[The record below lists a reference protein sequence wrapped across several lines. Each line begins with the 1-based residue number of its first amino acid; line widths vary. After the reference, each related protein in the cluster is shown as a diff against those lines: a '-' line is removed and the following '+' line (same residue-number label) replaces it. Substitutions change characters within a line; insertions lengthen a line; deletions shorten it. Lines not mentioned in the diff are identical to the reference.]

1 VLSMEQHEL
10 IRRMVCVDGLS
21 QREVARRLGHS
32 RKTVAKA
39 LQSAAPPGYT
49 REEPRPRPK
58 LQPYIPIVRQWLLED
73 QQRHRKQRHTA
84 VRVFERLRDE
94 HDFQGQRRTVSDLV
108 KELRR
113 EITQQEI
120 FVPIEHPPGA
130 EVQIDWGEADFI
142 LNGQTTRVMLFCAR
156 LPYSKATYARAYM
169 REDQPSFLDAHV
181 HLIAYLGG
189 VPHTFAYDNLKS
201 AVTKIV
207 GRERAL
213 SKKFLELRSHYLFKT
228 RFCNVARGNEKG
240 HTENAVKRTQ
250 RNYMTPL
257 PAVTSIDQL
266 NEHLL
271 ERCKADL
278 DRIDTGS
285 GKSYGDLLA
294 IEQTHFAE
302 TPQAEFTACINRP
315 ARVDRYA
322 TVQFDET
329 RYSVPCRYASMH
341 SVVRV
346 GIDTVDVIVDNEIV
360 ARHHRGSQG
369 EWVLQM
375 EHYLPILERKPG
387 LLDSGKPFVKSQ
399 FSDAE
404 LLMRRELEYRYAED
418 GTRQFLNILMLGKEH
433 DFSLVRQAIENCS
446 AARAFHEEAVRL
458 ELHRLEA
465 TPPARSDTML
475 DLTARPELQNISSK
489 KRDLSIYDALATTA
503 GHDDTDQSVPFSIST
518 QWSANHDNPISSFET
533 ESTNTSEDN
542 FDVPTGT
549 GDSTESR
556 ERLEASPAPNVLG
569 GILITLCA
577 VFS

>member
-1 VLSMEQHEL
+1 MLSMEQHEL
-10 IRRMVCVDGLS
+10 IRRMVYVDGLS
-21 QREVARRLGHS
+21 QREVASRLGHS

-39 LQSAAPPGYT
+39 LKSAAPIGYT
-49 REEPRPRPK
+49 KPVSRPRPK
-58 LQPYIPIVRQWLLED
+58 LEPYIPIVRQWLTDDL
-73 QQRHRKQRHTA
+73 QRHRKQRHTA
-84 VRVFERLRDE
+84 VRIFERLRDE
-94 HDFQGQRRTVSDLV
+94 HGFQGQRRAVSDLV

-113 EITQQEI
+113 EINGQEI
-120 FVPIEHPPGA
+120 FVPIDHPPGA
-130 EVQIDWGEADFI
+130 EVQIDWGQADVI

-181 HLIAYLGG
+181 HLIEYLGG

-201 AVTKIV
+201 AVTKII
-207 GRERAL
+207 GRERSL

-257 PAVTSIDQL
+257 PSVTSIDQL

-271 ERCKADL
+271 GRCKADL
-278 DRIDTGS
+278 DRIDTEN
-285 GKSYGDLLA
+285 GKSYGDLLTV
-294 IEQTHFAE
+294 ERTHFTE
-302 TPQAEFTACINRP
+302 TPPAEFTACINRP

-329 RYSVPCRYASMH
+329 RYSVPCRCASMH

-346 GIDTVDVIVDNEIV
+346 GIDNVEVIVDNEIV
-360 ARHHRGSQG
+360 ASHHRGSQG

-418 GTRQFLNILMLGKEH
+418 GTRQFLNILMLGRKH

-465 TPPARSDTML
+465 TPPARSETTL
-475 DLTARPELQNISSK
+475 DLTARPELKNIPNEE
-489 KRDLSIYDALATTA
+489 RDLSIYDALAATP
-503 GHDDTDQSVPFSIST
+503 GNDDIDQSVPFSIST

-533 ESTNTSEDN
+533 EPTNISEDIV
-542 FDVPTGT
+542 DVPSG
-549 GDSTESR
+549 SVESSESR
-556 ERLEASPAPNVLG
+556 ERPKATPAPNVLG
-569 GILITLCA
+569 GVLITLCG

>member
-1 VLSMEQHEL
+1 MLNMDQHEL
-10 IRRMVCVDGLS
+10 IRRMVYVDGLS
-21 QREVARRLGHS
+21 QREVASRLGHS

-39 LQSAAPPGYT
+39 LQTASPIGYT
-49 REEPRPRPK
+49 NAGSRLRPK
-58 LQPYIPIVRQWLLED
+58 LQTYIPIVRQWLTED
-73 QQRHRKQRHTA
+73 LQRHRKQRHTA

-94 HDFQGQRRTVSDLV
+94 HDFEGQRRAVSDLV
-108 KELRR
+108 KDIRR
-113 EITQQEI
+113 EIEHQEI

-130 EVQIDWGEADFI
+130 EVQIDWGEADII

-156 LPYSKATYARAYM
+156 SPYSKATYVRAYM

-181 HLIAYLGG
+181 HLIEYLGG

-201 AVTKIV
+201 AVTKII
-207 GRERAL
+207 GRERSL

-257 PAVTSIDQL
+257 PSVTSLDQL

-271 ERCKADL
+271 QRCKADL
-278 DRIDTGS
+278 DRTDTETS
-285 GKSYGDLLA
+285 MTYGRLL
-294 IEQTHFAE
+294 ETERTHFAE
-302 TPQAEFTACINRP
+302 IPPGEFVACINRP

-346 GIDTVDVIVDNEIV
+346 GIDTVDVIIDNEIV
-360 ARHHRGSQG
+360 ARHPRGSQG

-387 LLDSGKPFVKSQ
+387 LLDSGKPFAKSK

-404 LLMRRELEYRYAED
+404 RLMRRELEYRYAED
-418 GTRQFLNILMLGKEH
+418 GTRQFLNILMLAKDRE
-433 DFSLVRQAIENCS
+433 FSLVRQAIANCS
-446 AARAFHEEAVRL
+446 AARAFHEEAVHL

-465 TPPARSDTML
+465 TPAVRNNTLL
-475 DLTARPELQNISSK
+475 DLTARP
-489 KRDLSIYDALATTA
+489 
-503 GHDDTDQSVPFSIST
+503 
-518 QWSANHDNPISSFET
+518 
-533 ESTNTSEDN
+533 
-542 FDVPTGT
+542 
-549 GDSTESR
+549 
-556 ERLEASPAPNVLG
+556 
-569 GILITLCA
+569 
-577 VFS
+577 

>member
-1 VLSMEQHEL
+1 L
-10 IRRMVCVDGLS
+10 I
-21 QREVARRLGHS
+21 E
-32 RKTVAKA
+32 
-39 LQSAAPPGYT
+39 
-49 REEPRPRPK
+49 
-58 LQPYIPIVRQWLLED
+58 
-73 QQRHRKQRHTA
+73 
-84 VRVFERLRDE
+84 
-94 HDFQGQRRTVSDLV
+94 
-108 KELRR
+108 
-113 EITQQEI
+113 
-120 FVPIEHPPGA
+120 
-130 EVQIDWGEADFI
+130 
-142 LNGQTTRVMLFCAR
+142 
-156 LPYSKATYARAYM
+156 
-169 REDQPSFLDAHV
+169 
-181 HLIAYLGG
+181 YLGG

-201 AVTKIV
+201 AVTKII
-207 GRERAL
+207 GRERSL

-257 PAVTSIDQL
+257 PSVTSIDQL

-271 ERCKADL
+271 GRCKADL
-278 DRIDTGS
+278 DRIDTEN
-285 GKSYGDLLA
+285 GKSYGDLLTV
-294 IEQTHFAE
+294 ERTHFAE
-302 TPQAEFTACINRP
+302 TPPAEFTACINRP

-329 RYSVPCRYASMH
+329 RYSVPCRCASMH

-346 GIDTVDVIVDNEIV
+346 GIDNVEVIVDNEIV
-360 ARHHRGSQG
+360 ASHHRGSQG

-418 GTRQFLNILMLGKEH
+418 GTRQFLNILMLGRKH

-465 TPPARSDTML
+465 TPPARSETTL
-475 DLTARPELQNISSK
+475 DLTARPELKNIPNEE
-489 KRDLSIYDALATTA
+489 RDLSIYDALAATP
-503 GHDDTDQSVPFSIST
+503 GNDDIDQSVPFSIST

-533 ESTNTSEDN
+533 EPTNISEDIV
-542 FDVPTGT
+542 DVPSGT
-549 GDSTESR
+549 VESSESR
-556 ERLEASPAPNVLG
+556 ERPKATPAPNVLG
-569 GILITLCA
+569 GVLITLCG